1 MKAKLCLMIGTAF
14 VLTACAVSA
23 PTKHTVTMTRIKSV
37 DYGAYPK
44 NYEQRIRQDL
54 ENRLLDF
61 DSAKIKIILPPK
73 KTYEISNKYTYD
85 NDLVRRVS
93 GWEAKAF
100 YSVCVNVNAKNSY
113 GGYTGWQTHRYK
125 FWNNEQE
132 YEQAAG
138 SPCEEALATRD
149 EIYINNY
156 ATGLVDIVP

>member
-1 MKAKLCLMIGTAF
+1 M
-14 VLTACAVSA
+14 
-23 PTKHTVTMTRIKSV
+23 
-37 DYGAYPK
+37 
-44 NYEQRIRQDL
+44 
-54 ENRLLDF
+54 
-61 DSAKIKIILPPK
+61 
-73 KTYEISNKYTYD
+73 
-85 NDLVRRVS
+85 
-93 GWEAKAF
+93 
-100 YSVCVNVNAKNSY
+100 NAKNSY

>member
-73 KTYEISNKYTYD
+73 KHMKFQINIPMITIWYAGYRAGKPKLFIRY
-85 NDLVRRVS
+85 VS
-93 GWEAKAF
+93 M
-100 YSVCVNVNAKNSY
+100 
-113 GGYTGWQTHRYK
+113 
-125 FWNNEQE
+125 
-132 YEQAAG
+132 
-138 SPCEEALATRD
+138 
-149 EIYINNY
+149 
-156 ATGLVDIVP
+156 